1 MKSAQTIIGLC
12 FVLVFVACHHK
23 TDNHQQTSQ
32 TLKYA
37 QGFTILQHD
46 HYKEVVVMNPW
57 VSEEVLNRYYLV
69 KNDTTTVPS
78 NGYRIKIP
86 IKTIGITSSTHVP
99 FLQMLKEESSVIG
112 ICSPKLIYNSD
123 IREQFDAQQITDMG
137 DALDINAEQVITLRP
152 DILMAIAYN
161 NSDSHIEQL
170 KRVGISVVYN
180 IEWMETS
187 LLARAEWIKFVAAF
201 YDKEAMADSI
211 FQDIEERYIH
221 LKLLAST
228 AEKKPSILSG
238 GNFRGTWYVPAGNS
252 YMGKLFLDAGA
263 TYLYADNKETG
274 SLPLTVET
282 VLANFSNADV
292 WVGSSATSRKEL
304 KDMDEKHALF
314 KAYKQNRVYNFN
326 KRTTP
331 DGANDFW
338 ETGVAR
344 PDLILADL
352 IKILH
357 PELLPEH
364 ELFFSCHIE

>member
-1 MKSAQTIIGLC
+1 MKSAKIMISLC
-12 FVLVFVACHHK
+12 LVFILAACHHK
-23 TDNHQQTSQ
+23 TDTTQHITQS
-32 TLKYA
+32 LKYA

-46 HYKEVVVMNPW
+46 QYKEVIVKNPW
-57 VSEEVLNRYYLV
+57 VPGEILNRYYLV
-69 KNDTTTVPS
+69 KNDTTSIPTD
-78 NGYRIKIP
+78 GYRIKVP
-86 IKTIGITSSTHVP
+86 IKTIGITSATHVP
-99 FLQMLKEESSVIG
+99 FLQMLNEESSIVG
-112 ICSPKLIYNSD
+112 ICSPKLIYSQS
-123 IREQFDAQQITDMG
+123 IREKCDKQEITDMG
-137 DALDINAEQVITLRP
+137 DALDINTEQVIKLRP

-201 YDKEAMADSI
+201 YDKDTMADSI
-211 FQDIEERYIH
+211 FQDIEEKYIS
-221 LKLLAST
+221 LKQLAAT
-228 AEKKPSILSG
+228 AKEKQSILSG

-252 YMGKLFLDAGA
+252 YMGKLFQDAGA
-263 TYLYADNKETG
+263 SYFYAENKETG
-274 SLPLTVET
+274 SLPLTMET
-282 VLANFSNADV
+282 ILANFSNADF
-292 WVGSSATSRKEL
+292 WVGCSATSMKEL
-304 KDMDEKHALF
+304 KDMDDKHSLF

-326 KRTTP
+326 KRMTP

-364 ELFFSCHIE
+364 QLFFSCHIE